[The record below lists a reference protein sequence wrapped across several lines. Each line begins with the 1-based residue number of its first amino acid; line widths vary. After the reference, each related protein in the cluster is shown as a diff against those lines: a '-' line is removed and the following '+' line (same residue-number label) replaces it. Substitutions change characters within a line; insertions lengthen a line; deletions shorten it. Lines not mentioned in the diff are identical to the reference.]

1 MKPSNHNESSLTWK
15 DYEEAVYEECE
26 RVYHFRN
33 AEIIKNIHINGKYS
47 GVKRQIDVLIRLLE
61 NGEVK
66 STIIVE
72 CKHYVTKINVK
83 IVDSFIG
90 CLEDVCAD
98 KGIIVSEK
106 GFTKAAISRAHKG
119 KDDIEVDVLSL
130 GELQRF
136 QAQGALPYAGDSALI
151 LSAPFGWII
160 DATRRGFAPA
170 VLYRRGIT
178 FEEATGREKEWM
190 YIQFWNK
197 KSEMDTLTNLIGMQN
212 ETLRDQD
219 YRAKINVF
227 EMDGLMIRQAFL
239 PSYPT
244 PEITVFREYDW
255 FIAFVVLFCP
265 ECYIDRDT
273 KKVVAMLKDALPI
286 HVRQGKA

>member
-1 MKPSNHNESSLTWK
+1 MESSNHTELPLTWK

-26 RVYHFRN
+26 RVYHFSN
-33 AEIIKNIHINGKYS
+33 AEIIKDIHIIGKYS
-47 GVKRQIDVLIRLLE
+47 
-61 NGEVK
+61 
-66 STIIVE
+66 
-72 CKHYVTKINVK
+72 
-83 IVDSFIG
+83 
-90 CLEDVCAD
+90 
-98 KGIIVSEK
+98 
-106 GFTKAAISRAHKG
+106 
-119 KDDIEVDVLSL
+119 

-136 QAQGALPYAGDSALI
+136 QAQGALPYAGDSALT

-197 KSEMDTLTNLIGMQN
+197 KSEMDTLANLIYVQN
-212 ETLRDQD
+212 KTLKDQD
-219 YRAKINVF
+219 SRAEINVF

-244 PEITVFREYDW
+244 PEITVFREYEW
-255 FIAFVVLFCP
+255 FIAFIVLFCP
-265 ECYIDRDT
+265 DCYIDRDT
-273 KKVVAMLKDALPI
+273 KKAVAMLKGALPI
-286 HVRQGKA
+286 HVIQGRV